1 MKNEVTQIK
10 DSSRIKY
17 IIKGTIFTYIFAVVL
32 IFIYS
37 TLLTYTN
44 ISDSTI
50 PSFVAGIS
58 IISILFSSIIF
69 SRQIGTSG
77 IINGAIIG
85 GIYIGLIYLLSSLF
99 KTGFVLDK
107 YSIFMII
114 VAILTGAIGGIIGVN
129 FNRTAR

>member
-10 DSSRIKY
+10 DTSRIKY
-17 IIKGTIFTYIFAVVL
+17 IVKGTIFTYIFALIL

-37 TLLTYTN
+37 TMLAYTN

-50 PSFVAGIS
+50 PTFVAGIS
-58 IISILFSSIIF
+58 IISVLLSTTIF
-69 SRQIGTSG
+69 SRQIGSSG

-85 GIYIGLIYLLSSLF
+85 GIYIGLIYFLSSWF
-99 KTGFVLDK
+99 KTGFALDK

-114 VAILTGAIGGIIGVN
+114 TIILTGAIGGIIGVN

>member
-1 MKNEVTQIK
+1 MKNEVTQIQ
-10 DSSRIKY
+10 DTSRIKY
-17 IIKGTIFTYIFAVVL
+17 IIKGIIFTYIFAVVL

-37 TLLTYTN
+37 TLLAYTN

-58 IISILFSSIIF
+58 IISVLFSSIIF

-85 GIYIGLIYLLSSLF
+85 GTYIGLIYLLSSLF
-99 KTGFVLDK
+99 KTGFALDE

-114 VAILTGAIGGIIGVN
+114 VIILTGAIGGIIGVN

>member
-10 DSSRIKY
+10 ETSRIKY

-37 TLLTYTN
+37 TLLAYTN

-58 IISILFSSIIF
+58 IISILLSSIIF

-99 KTGFVLDK
+99 KTGFALDK
-107 YSIFMII
+107 YSVFMII